1 MGAQMQ
7 NMTSQMNPPT
17 GTSANPQPTTLPQY
31 PTIGSNP
38 SSTPTQSSIPNMP
51 MGKGNTTNS
60 ATSGQPQMGM
70 PNINMQGT
78 QGNGQQ

>member
-1 MGAQMQ
+1 MQ
-7 NMTSQMNPPT
+7 NLSNQMTPPT

-38 SSTPTQSSIPNMP
+38 TNNQSQSGIPAMP

-70 PNINMQGT
+70 PNNNMQGT
-78 QGNGQQ
+78 QSNGT

>member
-1 MGAQMQ
+1 MGTQMQ
-7 NMTSQMNPPT
+7 NLSNQMTPPT

-38 SSTPTQSSIPNMP
+38 TNNQSQSGIPAMP

-70 PNINMQGT
+70 PNTNMQGT
-78 QGNGQQ
+78 QSNGT

>member
-1 MGAQMQ
+1 MGTQMQ
-7 NMTSQMNPPT
+7 NLSNQMTPPT

-38 SSTPTQSSIPNMP
+38 TNNQSQSGIPAMP

-70 PNINMQGT
+70 PNNNMQGT
-78 QGNGQQ
+78 QSNGT